1 MFNYIKKESAL
12 NIVRAKK
19 NEYEEF
25 MNKEIKS
32 IEQWL
37 DTNKIDDNI
46 SEAIKNSLKNR
57 STCVT
62 YDCVRDYLDLCSHIM
77 LYNVWK
83 TEYWCT
89 VDILKDL
96 EHLC

>member
-37 DTNKIDDNI
+37 DTNKIDVNI

-62 YDCVRDYLDLCSHIM
+62 YDCVGNYLELCSHIM

-89 VDILKDL
+89 IDILKDL